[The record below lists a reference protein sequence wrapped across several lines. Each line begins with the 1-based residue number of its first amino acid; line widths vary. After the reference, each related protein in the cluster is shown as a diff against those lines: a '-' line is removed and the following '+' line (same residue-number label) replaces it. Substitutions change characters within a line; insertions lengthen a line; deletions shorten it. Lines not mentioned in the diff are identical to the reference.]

1 MKMKRV
7 MHVIILSLICLGTG
21 CAGSGSGVAVSSAD
35 AVRKESPP
43 GETREACLK
52 AIRQARIDAR
62 LGAYRMYVRGTE
74 RYNGDFA
81 RFLAEYMQTRYGI
94 ELVIFGAEDRER
106 NRCYS
111 NEMDKII
118 FNTFGASILATAE
131 QEARDIFGSR
141 K

>member
-1 MKMKRV
+1 
-7 MHVIILSLICLGTG
+7 
-21 CAGSGSGVAVSSAD
+21 VSSAD

-43 GETREACLK
+43 GETRESCLN

-62 LGAYRMYVRGTE
+62 HGAYRMYVRAAE
-74 RYNGDFA
+74 RYEGAFA
-81 RFLAEYMQTRYGI
+81 PFLAEYMQTRYGI

-118 FNTFGASILATAE
+118 LNTFGASILATAE
-131 QEARDIFGSR
+131 EEARDIFGSR